1 MEGTQRMLE
10 AVYTIEKRWSEVG
23 KTVRTAPSRLL
34 GQHVDVVK
42 SEQEPIAVDD
52 TQASKDL

>member
-1 MEGTQRMLE
+1 MLE

-23 KTVRTAPSRLL
+23 KTVRTAPYRLL
-34 GQHVDVVK
+34 GQHADGVR

-52 TQASKDL
+52 TQDSIDL

>member
-1 MEGTQRMLE
+1 MLE
-10 AVYTIEKRWSEVG
+10 AAYTIEKRWSEVG

-52 TQASKDL
+52 TQDSIDL